1 MESMNGTHS
10 RVAALRELLHPE
22 RMRAFSALHRRP
34 MSRLELQADLKDVSS
49 TTLFRH
55 LTRMVDVGLI
65 HVVNER
71 PSGPNREKLYEA
83 IALDLNP
90 EESAELSAD
99 DYVAIVAVL
108 SSELIHNVREAAF
121 STAGLWGR
129 STFGSQI
136 FSATDAEYRDIQ
148 ERFDAFLGDLERN
161 FAPEPGRTRRS
172 LTYGICPQE
181 G

>member
-1 MESMNGTHS
+1 MESIVGTQP
-10 RVAALRELLHPE
+10 RVDALRELLHPE

-34 MSRLELQADLKDVSS
+34 MSRLELHTELKDVSS

-65 HVVNER
+65 HVVSER
-71 PSGPNREKLYEA
+71 TTGPNREKVYEA
-83 IALDLNP
+83 IALDLNA

-99 DYVAIVAVL
+99 DYVAIVSVL

-121 STAGLWGR
+121 STTGLSGR

-136 FSATDAEYRDIQ
+136 FSATDSEYRAIQ
-148 ERFDAFLGDLERN
+148 ERFDAFLGELERD
-161 FAPEPGRTRRS
+161 FAPSAGRTRRQF
-172 LTYGICPQE
+172 TYGICPQE

>member
-1 MESMNGTHS
+1 MESIVGTHR
-10 RVAALRELLHPE
+10 RVDALRELLHPE

-34 MSRLELQADLKDVSS
+34 MSRLELHADLKDVSS

-55 LTRMVDVGLI
+55 LTRMVDVGLVR
-65 HVVNER
+65 VVGER

-83 IALDLNP
+83 VALDLNP
-90 EESAELSAD
+90 EESAELSAE

-121 STAGLWGR
+121 SATGLWGR

-136 FSATDAEYRDIQ
+136 FSATDSEYRAIQ
-148 ERFDAFLGDLERN
+148 ERFDAFLADLERD
-161 FAPEPGRTRRS
+161 FAPSPGRTRRLFS
-172 LTYGICPQE
+172 YGICPQE